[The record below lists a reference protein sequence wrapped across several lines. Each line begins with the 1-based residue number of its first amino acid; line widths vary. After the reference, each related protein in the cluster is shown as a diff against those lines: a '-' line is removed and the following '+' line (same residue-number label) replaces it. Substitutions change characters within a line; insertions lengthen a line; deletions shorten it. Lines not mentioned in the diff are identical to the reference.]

1 MNPQPGQSSGE
12 PIIDTERIK
21 VIYVDDEEGNLM
33 AFRAS
38 FRRDFEIRVA
48 SSAAQGLAM
57 LEESPAHV
65 VISDQRMPVMS
76 GSEFLAQVR
85 ERHPKAIRIMLTGF
99 SDIEAVIEAV
109 NKGGIH
115 AYITKPW
122 DPVDLKLRIEQAYEV
137 HALRAERERLFQ
149 RYRQVFDTAGDPIVI
164 VDEAGNLQDV
174 NPAAERLMGLD
185 RSELLRSGFHPY
197 VPDPDA
203 LLVAMKGHRDGKSFT
218 NVEITLRTPQG
229 AMLDCLMTAT
239 YQGRT
244 ADGKA
249 VFQAIIKD
257 ITDRKQEELRLKKLN
272 HDLDRRVAART
283 KQLMEALDDLGAFSY
298 SVAHDLRSPLKG
310 MRSLSDHLGELA
322 AARSDGEISD
332 VSERIH
338 RSTSRLIALVD
349 DLLRFARTDTQRVDR
364 SNVDLRDAV
373 LECLA
378 TLDVTDRRVEF
389 TMPEAGQAIIPADKA
404 MLHVVL
410 NNVLSNALKFTRT
423 REQARIAVS
432 HSMQDGD
439 HVVSVSDNGIGFN
452 AQRSDQL
459 FGVFKRLHKTD
470 EFEGTGIGLAI
481 VQRIVQ
487 KHGGTCWAE
496 GREGEGATV
505 HLRFPAVAG
514 DLSLRMAG

>member
-1 MNPQPGQSSGE
+1 MSSNLQQGLVE
-12 PIIDTERIK
+12 QGMDAERIK
-21 VIYVDDEEGNLM
+21 VLYVDDEEGNLM

-38 FRRDFEIRVA
+38 FRRDFDVRVA
-48 SSAAQGLAM
+48 SSAKDGLAM
-57 LEESPAHV
+57 LDEQPVHV

-76 GSEFLAQVR
+76 GAEFLAQVR
-85 ERHPKAIRIMLTGF
+85 ERHPKSIRIMLTGF
-99 SDIEAVIEAV
+99 SDIEAVIDAV

-122 DPVDLKLRIEQAYEV
+122 DPIDLKLRIEQAYEV

-164 VDEAGNLQDV
+164 VDEVGNLQDV
-174 NPAAERLMGLD
+174 NPAAERIMGLE
-185 RSELLRSGFHPY
+185 RAELLRSGIHPF
-197 VPDPDA
+197 VPDPA
-203 LLVAMKGHRDGKSFT
+203 TLLEAMKAHRDGKSFT
-218 NVEITLRTPQG
+218 NVDITLRTPQG

-244 ADGKA
+244 PDGKA
-249 VFQAIIKD
+249 LFQAIIKD
-257 ITDRKQEELRLKKLN
+257 ITDRKQEEVRLKKLN

-310 MRSLSDHLGELA
+310 MRSLTDHLSELA
-322 AARSDGEISD
+322 VMRSDAEISE

-349 DLLRFARTDTQRVDR
+349 DLLRFARTDTQEVDR
-364 SNVDLRDAV
+364 TAVDLREAV
-373 LECLA
+373 LECLN
-378 TLDVTDRRVEF
+378 TLDVSGRRLEI
-389 TMPEAGQAIIPADKA
+389 TMPEAGHALVPADKA

-410 NNVLSNALKFTRT
+410 TNVLSNALKFTRT
-423 REQARIAVS
+423 RDQARITVAHAV
-432 HSMQDGD
+432 QDGD
-439 HVVSVSDNGIGFN
+439 HIVSITDNGIGFN
-452 AQRSDQL
+452 AERSEQL
-459 FGVFKRLHKTD
+459 FGVFKRLHKND

-514 DLSLRMAG
+514 ELSFRMAG

>member
-1 MNPQPGQSSGE
+1 MNN
-12 PIIDTERIK
+12 ERIT
-21 VIYVDDEEGNLM
+21 VLYVDDEEGNLT
-33 AFRAS
+33 AFKAS

-48 SSAAQGLAM
+48 NSAVQGLAM
-57 LEESPAHV
+57 LDEAPAHV

-76 GSEFLAQVR
+76 GAEFLAQVR
-85 ERHPKAIRIMLTGF
+85 ARHPKAIRIMLTGF

-122 DPVDLKLRIEQAYEV
+122 DPIDLKLRIEQAYEV

-149 RYRQVFDTAGDPIVI
+149 RYRQVFDSAGDPIVI
-164 VDEAGNLQDV
+164 VDEVGNLQDV
-174 NPAAERLMGLD
+174 NPAAERLMGVP
-185 RSELLRSGFHPY
+185 RVELMRSGIHPY
-197 VPDPDA
+197 VLDPA
-203 LLVAMKGHRDGKSFT
+203 CLVQAMKDHREGKSFT
-218 NVEITLRTPQG
+218 NVDITLRTSQG

-239 YQGRT
+239 FQGRT
-244 ADGKA
+244 PDGKA
-249 VFQAIIKD
+249 LFQAIIKD
-257 ITDRKQEELRLKKLN
+257 ITDRKQEEVRLKKLN

-310 MRSLSDHLGELA
+310 MRSLTDHLSELA
-322 AARSDGEISD
+322 AIRSDAEVSD

-338 RSTSRLIALVD
+338 RSTSKLIALVD
-349 DLLRFARTDTQRVDR
+349 DLLRFARTDTQEVHRTD
-364 SNVDLRDAV
+364 VDLREAV

-378 TLDVTDRRVEF
+378 TIDLGERRLEI
-389 TMPEAGQAIIPADKA
+389 TMPEVGQALVPADKA
-404 MLHVVL
+404 MLQVVL
-410 NNVLSNALKFTRT
+410 NNVLSNAMKFTRT
-423 REQARIAVS
+423 RDQARINVS
-432 HSMQDGD
+432 HSREDGD
-439 HVVSVSDNGIGFN
+439 HVISISDNGIGFN

-514 DLSLRMAG
+514 ELPYRMVG

>member
-1 MNPQPGQSSGE
+1 MSD
-12 PIIDTERIK
+12 IAERIK
-21 VIYVDDEEGNLM
+21 VLYVDDEEGNLM

-38 FRRDFEIRVA
+38 FRRDFEVRVA
-48 SSAAQGLAM
+48 SSAAEGLAI
-57 LEESPAHV
+57 LDGSPAHV

-76 GSEFLAQVR
+76 GAEFLAQVR
-85 ERHPKAIRIMLTGF
+85 ERHPRSIRIMLTGF
-99 SDIEAVIEAV
+99 SDIEAVIDAV

-122 DPVDLKLRIEQAYEV
+122 DPIDLKLRIEQAYEV

-149 RYRQVFDTAGDPIVI
+149 RYRQVFDAAGDPIVI
-164 VDEAGNLQDV
+164 VDEAGVLQDV
-174 NPAAERLMGLD
+174 NPAAEKLMGLD
-185 RSELLRSGFHPY
+185 RAELLRSGIQAF
-197 VPDPDA
+197 VPDPAA
-203 LLVAMKGHRDGKSFT
+203 LIQAMNGHRDGRAFT

-229 AMLDCLMTAT
+229 ATLDCLMTAT
-239 YQGRT
+239 YQGRS

-249 VFQAIIKD
+249 LFQAIIKD

-283 KQLMEALDDLGAFSY
+283 RQLMEALDDLGAFSY

-310 MRSLSDHLGELA
+310 MRSLTDHMKELA
-322 AARSDGEISD
+322 ATRSDAEMVD

-349 DLLRFARTDTQRVDR
+349 DLLRFARTDTQQVNR
-364 SNVDLRDAV
+364 SEVDLHDAIV
-373 LECLA
+373 ECLG
-378 TLDVTDRRVEF
+378 TLDVSDRRLEI
-389 TMPEAGQAIIPADKA
+389 TMPEAGQAVIPADKA

-423 REQARIAVS
+423 RDQARIAIS
-432 HSMQDGD
+432 HAMIEGD
-439 HVVSVSDNGIGFN
+439 HVVSISDNGIGFN
-452 AQRSDQL
+452 AERSEQL

-470 EFEGTGIGLAI
+470 EFEGSGIGLAI

-505 HLRFPAVAG
+505 HLRFPAAAG
-514 DLSLRMAG
+514 ELSFRMAG